1 MILSNVKV
9 NKLLEIF
16 ATPKTVNPY
25 DNTIEKEG
33 MENAKKFINNY
44 HIYGPPL
51 NYSKSAQTIFNNNK
65 NNDYNAYIYDT
76 NSYISQN
83 KDINLENQNNNE
95 ILLKKS
101 IANLR
106 LGQKKYKNEQQL
118 KGIKNNYSKSTSN
131 IFGYKNSLYNNIS
144 SENNNNIINSIY
156 KNSINP
162 NYLFNSN
169 YNSNINGINNSQ
181 NYSNNKHKFNSKIG
195 KSSKLKDIP
204 PNPEDVIIKEL
215 PNNYMN
221 VNESM
226 ANFNLNYNQLPI
238 SSTIYLNKQNNAPSI
253 NNSNFVENNQP
264 QIEEI
269 NTNVYKDKNEIK
281 ENLLYKS
288 EDINNDNIIVN
299 DNEKEEPEEIT
310 ATPPTQTG
318 KYKITAFN
326 GPIKLPEGYSTDDI
340 DEYNA
345 IQNINDDLS
354 NWKLVKDKPNYKI
367 YCKPFKTINEKG
379 EEGESRMF
387 YLDATIDHPA
397 SKINEQLNSFQL
409 RQQWEEYL
417 KKGKLIKEENLGN
430 GIKIIDYYGYI
441 KMPMIFSDRDI
452 VVRKKI
458 WENYNNEKD
467 CCLNE
472 LHSIEN
478 PEYPPKKK
486 PVRAT
491 LENKSKFVKPID
503 ANRSR
508 FIYVNKFDMKLNAGG
523 SMMESKGADGTEKW
537 FKEFLKHLE

>member
-1 MILSNVKV
+1 
-9 NKLLEIF
+9 
-16 ATPKTVNPY
+16 
-25 DNTIEKEG
+25 

-51 NYSKSAQTIFNNNK
+51 NYSKSTQTIFNNNK

-106 LGQKKYKNEQQL
+106 QGQKKYKNEQQL

-131 IFGYKNSLYNNIS
+131 IFGSKSSSNNNINIS
-144 SENNNNIINSIY
+144 SDNNNIINSIY

-181 NYSNNKHKFNSKIG
+181 NYSNNNYKFSSKIG

-221 VNESM
+221 VNESV

-253 NNSNFVENNQP
+253 NNSNIAENNQP

-269 NTNVYKDKNEIK
+269 NTNIYESKNEIGEK
-281 ENLLYKS
+281 LLNKS

-310 ATPPTQTG
+310 PTPPTQTG

-326 GPIKLPEGYSTDDI
+326 GPIKLQEGYSTDDI

-409 RQQWEEYL
+409 RQQWEESL

-491 LENKSKFVKPID
+491 LENKSKLVKPID